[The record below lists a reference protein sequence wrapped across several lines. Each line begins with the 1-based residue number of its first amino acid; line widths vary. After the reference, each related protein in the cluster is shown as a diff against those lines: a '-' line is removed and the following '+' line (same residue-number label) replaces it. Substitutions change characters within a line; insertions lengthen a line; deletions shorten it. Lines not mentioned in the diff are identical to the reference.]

1 MRVAVCFWHELQK
14 PLTELIYGSQRV
26 SFPEVRFVGIDGHEL
41 TLAATLQNA
50 SILVSVSCACY
61 GGLSF
66 RAKAVTICADPSLNR
81 SKNAL
86 GFKKTNK
93 T

>member
-1 MRVAVCFWHELQK
+1 LIEQ
-14 PLTELIYGSQRV
+14 IYGSPRV
-26 SFPEVRFVGIDGHEL
+26 SFPEMRFVGIDGHKL
-41 TLAATLQNA
+41 TLPATQEIA
-50 SILVSVSCACY
+50 SIFVSVSCVCY

-66 RAKAVTICADPSLNR
+66 RAKAVTICADPSPSR